1 MEAKRAKSI
10 VPSALQKPERRH
22 SGVVS
27 SSLTSNLN
35 AIAAKNNANA
45 AFASITCAVSGS
57 PQFRT
62 SSAPMLIATGLS
74 RERLN
79 TTLQS
84 AYDAQGKDP
93 VSPSPP
99 GEARDVYYRCDRLA
113 LFSLEARACD
123 RPRRAL

>member
-1 MEAKRAKSI
+1 MEAKRAKGI
-10 VPSALQKPERRH
+10 APSALQKPERRH

-62 SSAPMLIATGLS
+62 SSAPMLMATGRASAVLS
-74 RERLN
+74 GARTRSRKAYHVN
-79 TTLQS
+79 ASTRRYNQRMTLK
-84 AYDAQGKDP
+84 GKI
-93 VSPSPP
+93 
-99 GEARDVYYRCDRLA
+99 
-113 LFSLEARACD
+113 LFHQVHPAKLGTD
-123 RPRRAL
+123 II